1 MPNQGNSTRK
11 VDVLIIGGGVIGCS
25 LALRLA
31 QAKLQVTVLDRNEIG
46 LEASSAAAGMIG
58 PHAEAVEPADFFN
71 LSVASR
77 DLYPQFATEIEELSG
92 ERVGYRRDGTLLVS
106 FADKDDLDLENV
118 YHIQKNL
125 GFAPARLTASQVLE
139 AVPRLSP
146 QVRGGLLLPGD
157 HWVDNERLMHA
168 LFIAGRRLGVSFH
181 TRSAVRKL
189 NGRDRRV
196 QSLEVD
202 SGTSAAP
209 SIYTAERYVLAAGSW
224 SGELAATLGLS
235 LPMTPC
241 RGQML
246 EFESAWELPIIVRH
260 GLHYLVPR
268 SGRRI
273 AMGTTA
279 EYAGFD
285 RVVTGEGLRSIVTG
299 VAELTPHLADMHFR
313 RAWAG
318 LRPDT
323 ADHLPILGYGDWE
336 NLLFAT
342 GHFRH
347 GILLAPITAQL
358 LAELILSGQA
368 SQPLDLYRPARFG
381 P

>member
-1 MPNQGNSTRK
+1 MPDNGNSTRK

-58 PHAEAVEPADFFN
+58 PHAEAVEPEDFFD

-77 DLYPQFATEIEELSG
+77 NIYPQFADEIEELSG
-92 ERVGYRRDGTLLVS
+92 ERIGYRRDGTLLIS
-106 FADKDDLDLENV
+106 LADQDDLDLDNV
-118 YHIQKNL
+118 YRTQKAL
-125 GFAPARLTASQVLE
+125 GFAPARLTSNQVLE
-139 AVPRLSP
+139 AVPGLSS
-146 QVRGGLLLPGD
+146 QIRGGLLLPGD
-157 HWVDNERLMHA
+157 HWVDNERLMQA
-168 LFIAGRRLGVSFH
+168 LFIAGRKLGVDFR

-189 NGRDRRV
+189 NARDRRV
-196 QSLEVD
+196 ESLEVD
-202 SGTSAAP
+202 SGTSAEP
-209 SIYTAERYVLAAGSW
+209 SLYTASRYVLAAGSW
-224 SGELAATLGLS
+224 SGELASTLGLT
-235 LPMTPC
+235 LPVTPC

-246 EFESAWELPIIVRH
+246 EFESAWELPMIVRH
-260 GLHYLVPR
+260 QLHYMVPR
-268 SGRRI
+268 TGRRI

-285 RVVTGEGLRSIVTG
+285 RVVTGEGMRSILAG
-299 VAELTPHLADMHFR
+299 VAELTPSLADMHFR

-336 NLLFAT
+336 NLIFAT

-358 LAELILSGQA
+358 LAELILTGRA
-368 SQPLDLYRPARFG
+368 SQPLDLYRPTRFG
-381 P
+381 Q